1 MNVLNKYTVSNRRKG
16 QYEYIRISRGV
27 NNLSS
32 YSAFHVQM
40 VMEKHMEDKNKPAPI
55 YVVSGGKGLAGNN
68 MVQSLL
74 IQYPN
79 NHVPV
84 IIVPDVQDE
93 EKLRSVIQQANMEG
107 GIITHTMVNPV
118 LRARLIELARES
130 QVQQIDFMGE
140 LADYLDRTLGI
151 PSLQSPGLFREIN
164 QQYFDRIDAI
174 EFTLRHDDGLNP
186 HRLEEADIVLC
197 GVSRAGKTPLSVY
210 LALYGWKVANVPLVA
225 GLEPPGE
232 LFRIDPQRVFGLQI
246 GAQQLII
253 HRIKRLRNTKDLGNR
268 AYVDEKLILDD
279 IRHANMIFSRGRFT
293 VINVNHKP
301 VESSANEIIS
311 YMTTRFNYRGRRFH
325 FPYMDVSGDSD
336 SYGNGG
342 KNENTEA
349 GDFS

>member
-1 MNVLNKYTVSNRRKG
+1 MGN
-16 QYEYIRISRGV
+16 
-27 NNLSS
+27 
-32 YSAFHVQM
+32 
-40 VMEKHMEDKNKPAPI
+40 KNKPAPI

-79 NHVPV
+79 NRVPV

-93 EKLRSVIQQANMEG
+93 EKLRSVIQQAKDDEG
-107 GIITHTMVNPV
+107 LITHTMVNPM
-118 LRARLIELARES
+118 LRARLIELAVES
-130 QVQQIDFMGE
+130 GVQQIDFMGE

-174 EFTLRHDDGLNP
+174 EFTLKHDDGLNP
-186 HRLEEADIVLC
+186 HRLKEADIVLC

-210 LALYGWKVANVPLVA
+210 LALYGWKVANVPIVA
-225 GLEPPGE
+225 GLEPPDE
-232 LFRIDPQRVFGLQI
+232 LFRIDSQRVFGLQI
-246 GAQQLII
+246 GAQQLVI
-253 HRIKRLRNTKDLGNR
+253 HRMKRLRNTKDLGNR
-268 AYVDEKLILDD
+268 AYIDEKLIRDD
-279 IRHANMIFSRGRFT
+279 IRYAGIIFSRGKFT

-311 YMTTRFNYRGRRFH
+311 YMTSRFNYRGRRFR
-325 FPYMDVSGDSD
+325 FPDMDISGEPYSP
-336 SYGNGG
+336 GNG
-342 KNENTEA
+342 NSDDTTEA